1 MSDEAVNTAPAPRW
15 KKTVRVLLGWAV
27 GAGLLALMLRA
38 VDARALWT
46 MAVQAPPLLWLAG
59 AGLWWGSFVCRAARM
74 RQEWRWLRPV
84 SLWTA
89 LRLVL
94 LHNAAVLLLPFRAGE
109 AGYPLLVRQ
118 VFGARLRV
126 ALRSLV
132 WLRVQDACILG
143 LLGVLLWP
151 GMPTWL
157 MWLCPLS
164 LLGLVLLPASWW
176 LRLLKRRQ
184 WWARLLRQVLHRRAT
199 RAAWLLSLGNWLCK
213 LGVVALLLSQL
224 LPLALMTGLQA
235 AIGGELAGLLPLQG
249 PAGLGTYEA
258 GVWLGAGLSSA
269 STQAV
274 AGAALLVHVF
284 CLAVSLGA
292 AAMAWLFL
300 KWPPLPAALTIR
312 ENNNNL

>member
-94 LHNAAVLLLPFRAGE
+94 LHNAAVLLLPMRAGE
-109 AGYPLLVRQ
+109 LGYPLLVRQ
-118 VFGARLRV
+118 VFGAGWRDAVRSLMWLRIQDAVVLGLLAVVLWPQVPLLLRV
-126 ALRSLV
+126 AVALTALAV
-132 WLRVQDACILG
+132 WL
-143 LLGVLLWP
+143 
-151 GMPTWL
+151 
-157 MWLCPLS
+157 
-164 LLGLVLLPASWW
+164 LP
-176 LRLLKRRQ
+176 KRFWR
-184 WWARLLRQVLHRRAT
+184 
-199 RAAWLLSLGNWLCK
+199 WLLTRRHPVMRRLRPWLHHRSGSGGWWWSAGNWLLK
-213 LGVVALLLSQL
+213 LAVVTVLLHQL
-224 LPLALMTGLQA
+224 APPGLALDLAGALRGA
-235 AIGGELAGLLPLQG
+235 LGGELAALIPVQG

-258 GVWLGAGLSSA
+258 AVWALSGVSTAQVGAL
-269 STQAV
+269 
-274 AGAALLVHVF
+274 AGVALLVHSF
-284 CLAVSLGA
+284 CLSVSLC
-292 AAMAWLFL
+292 F
-300 KWPPLPAALTIR
+300 AALWGLLARWPAQAVAQSGT
-312 ENNNNL
+312 

>member
-94 LHNAAVLLLPFRAGE
+94 LHNAAVLLLPMRAGE
-109 AGYPLLVRQ
+109 LGYPLLVRQ
-118 VFGARLRV
+118 VFGAGWRDAV
-126 ALRSLV
+126 RSLM
-132 WLRVQDACILG
+132 WLRIQDAVVLG
-143 LLGVLLWP
+143 LLAVVLWPQVPVLWRALVAVLAIGVWLLPRRFWRWLLTRRHPLMRHVRPWLHQRSGSGGWWWSAANWLLKLLVVSVLLYQLAP
-151 GMPTWL
+151 ESL
-157 MWLCPLS
+157 MLDS
-164 LLGLVLLPASWW
+164 AGA
-176 LRLLKRRQ
+176 LR
-184 WWARLLRQVLHRRAT
+184 
-199 RAAWLLSLGNWLCK
+199 G
-213 LGVVALLLSQL
+213 AL
-224 LPLALMTGLQA
+224 
-235 AIGGELAGLLPLQG
+235 GGELAALVPVQG

-258 GVWLGAGLSSA
+258 AVWALSGVSVAHVGVLAG
-269 STQAV
+269 V
-274 AGAALLVHVF
+274 ALLVHSF
-284 CLAVSLGA
+284 CLSVSLCFALVWGV
-292 AAMAWLFL
+292 FGR
-300 KWPPLPAALTIR
+300 WPAQAVAQS
-312 ENNNNL
+312 